1 MVEVETLESNTTKK
15 SLVEGFKLRAV
26 EYPVSAKLKFFE
38 YEQEVVAALGE
49 MEKAGQ
55 LEDFLQMVLRKYFD
69 GGIKKPVTSDKE
81 EYKEKYLKFRA
92 AVTMKVA
99 NLENQL
105 RELNDLTLK
114 MYTTLRFCSES
125 LEALEASAQGQF
137 LLERNIQKLSTM
149 LSLEG
154 NTEGT
159 ESLKN
164 KSSEVLE
171 YLLEN
176 YPEVLK
182 EVKEHSVPRIT
193 TFYEL
198 PSANGNSP
206 YQNQSRGNSLE
217 SSPSLSDGTLSTEGT
232 GATTVN
238 DSEGASNKVDKPKEV
253 NQTIKVKPPE
263 PEDTDSESSTES
275 ESTESQMDFGVLANF
290 FGEG

>member
-1 MVEVETLESNTTKK
+1 MVEVETLESNATKK

-38 YEQEVVAALGE
+38 YEQEVVEALGE

-69 GGIKKPVTSDKE
+69 GGIKKPVASDKE

-125 LEALEASAQGQF
+125 LEALESSAQGQF

-149 LSLEG
+149 LGLEG
-154 NTEGT
+154 NTSGT

-182 EVKEHSVPRIT
+182 EVKEHSVPRVT

-206 YQNQSRGNSLE
+206 YQNQFQETSEPGLSSQSE
-217 SSPSLSDGTLSTEGT
+217 SSPSTRTTVD
-232 GATTVN
+232 TTVN

-263 PEDTDSESSTES
+263 PEDTASDSSTES
-275 ESTESQMDFGVLANF
+275 ESAESQMDFGVLANF